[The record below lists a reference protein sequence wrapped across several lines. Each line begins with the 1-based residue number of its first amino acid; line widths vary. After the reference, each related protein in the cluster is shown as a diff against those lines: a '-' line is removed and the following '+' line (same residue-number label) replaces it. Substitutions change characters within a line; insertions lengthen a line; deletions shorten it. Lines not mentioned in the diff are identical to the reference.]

1 MKDCELAYIAGLA
14 DGEAH
19 IGIQRDASP
28 KRRTPAY
35 VLRFEIGM
43 TDREPLDFI
52 NSLLPNAK
60 IIKQSARGRRLAYY
74 RFRLVHQEA
83 LALLKA
89 ILPYLQA
96 KRKQV
101 ELCIKM
107 EELRHS
113 YSPSKIHTGKA
124 KFQPMPPEFTIQ
136 AEKLYWELRGLHLNK
151 KPRNKQAVERLI

>member
-1 MKDCELAYIAGLA
+1 MKDWELAYIAGLT

-19 IGIQRDASP
+19 VGIQRDASP
-28 KRRTPAY
+28 KRKTPAY

-60 IIKQSARGRRLAYY
+60 LVKVNTKGRRLAYY
-74 RFRLVHQEA
+74 RLRLVHQEA
-83 LALLKA
+83 LTLLKE

-96 KRKQV
+96 KKKQV
-101 ELCIKM
+101 ELCIKLD
-107 EELRHS
+107 ELRQS
-113 YSPSKIHTGKA
+113 YSPSRIHIGKA
-124 KFQPMPPEFTIQ
+124 KFQPMPPEFTQQ
-136 AEKLYWELRGLHLNK
+136 AEQIYWQMRSLHLNK